1 MKGGATCEATAGQG
15 GAAAPLSLHEN
26 CSTKCL
32 NEGWA
37 AVRNFHDLD
46 AQTQGKLANIDRKK
60 MVSRL
65 PLGCRSAQLTPRG
78 RKTES
83 DLTFMMRR
91 RRFTTKMGFGILAM
105 FRLVWINSKIGLQ
118 D

>member
-1 MKGGATCEATAGQG
+1 MKGGATCETTAGQG
-15 GAAAPLSLHEN
+15 AAAAPLSLHEN
-26 CSTKCL
+26 CLTKCL

-46 AQTQGKLANIDRKK
+46 AQTQGKLANIDRRK
-60 MVSRL
+60 MGSRL

-78 RKTES
+78 RKTQS

-91 RRFTTKMGFGILAM
+91 VVLLQKWG
-105 FRLVWINSKIGLQ
+105 LVS
-118 D
+118 